1 MGKKNRKDRSAG
13 TNDTI
18 DTLDI
23 SCSHIRKGIDHSLLK
38 RVSLNEH
45 WNLCQDCAPVSPD
58 DSKRADDE
66 DHRESP
72 ADSEISEN
80 HRETPAVWMCLKCGH
95 RGCGRNSDKQH
106 AIKHYETPRSEPHI
120 LVLSLDVWSVWC
132 YICDEEVQ
140 YSSTGQ
146 LAQLITNI
154 RKQVLSEP
162 GKKTS
167 NRKGKKEESLVEK
180 PNEQMQ
186 SEEKESKEDHKL
198 ISKHNESPKKQKA
211 STVISGAVPVRG
223 LSNLGNTCFFNAVM
237 QNLSQT
243 NLLRDLLN
251 QITDE
256 KSSLTITPDLSS
268 QLEPI
273 QIQLERPGSLT
284 LAMCQLLNEIQETKK
299 GTVTPKELFTQVCK
313 KASRF
318 RGFQQQDSQEL
329 LRYLLDG
336 MRAEEV
342 KRVNSGILDALKN
355 SGKHLEAEQTKK
367 VVKEYEN
374 KGTPKNFVERVF
386 GGELTSTVMCKE
398 CRTVSLVTEMFLDLS
413 LPVADEA
420 YRKKSQKKAVQHRST
435 VSEDGDNTTS
445 LVNGNEEMP
454 TGAGSKYQQK
464 KAKKQAKKQ
473 TKIQRRQQKV
483 GSKVTLD
490 VLTAQNAESSTNP
503 EEIPEGSADV
513 ETGERTEPHQSPET
527 NASPPAPSQKDEE
540 DDEEPEQE
548 PSTSVDNR
556 FTALSEDLNS
566 EEMSVDGE
574 TNEGGSEIA
583 EEDGDVHA
591 EEDCLLEELNIM
603 SLDATLEG
611 HEMENGDDVIV
622 DAKEYT
628 VVNQDPE
635 LAFHRLATREA
646 PGKQD
651 CSVESCLYQFTEAE
665 QLTENNRLM
674 CVTCTKRQSGPK
686 ASEGG
691 KKGVY
696 RDALK
701 QMLISSPPPVLTL
714 HLKRFQQVSYSV
726 CKVNRHVQF
735 PQILD
740 LAPFCSLNCKGITE
754 SETRVLYS
762 LYGIVE
768 HSGTMRSGHYTA
780 FVKSRTS
787 THNSVEN
794 GDVEASKGSWFHVS
808 DTSIHPV
815 TEAKVQSSQAYLLFY
830 EKIL

>member
-1 MGKKNRKDRSAG
+1 MGKKGRKDRSGGA
-13 TNDTI
+13 NDIT
-18 DTLDI
+18 DTLGI
-23 SCSHIRKGIDHSLLK
+23 SCSHIRKGIEHSLLK

-45 WNLCQDCAPVSPD
+45 WNLCQDCESVKPDD
-58 DSKRADDE
+58 DSKRAEDE
-66 DHRESP
+66 AHKSP
-72 ADSEISEN
+72 ADSEISED
-80 HRETPAVWMCLKCGH
+80 HRESPAVWMCLKCGH
-95 RGCGRNSDKQH
+95 RGCGRFSVYQH
-106 AIKHYETPRSEPHI
+106 AVKHYETPRSEPHS
-120 LVLSLDVWSVWC
+120 LVLSLDAWSVWC
-132 YICDEEVQ
+132 YVCDEEVQ
-140 YSSTGQ
+140 YSSKGQ

-167 NRKGKKEESLVEK
+167 NRKGKKEESVVEN
-180 PNEQMQ
+180 PAEQTL
-186 SEEKESKEDHKL
+186 SEEKESKEECKHN
-198 ISKHNESPKKQKA
+198 SKHNDSPKKQKS
-211 STVISGAVPVRG
+211 STDVSGAVPVRG
-223 LSNLGNTCFFNAVM
+223 LSNLGNTCFYNAVI
-237 QNLSQT
+237 QNMSQT
-243 NLLRDLLN
+243 HLLRDLLN
-251 QITDE
+251 QIIDE
-256 KSSLTITPDLSS
+256 KSSITITPDLSS
-268 QLEPI
+268 QLEPL

-299 GTVTPKELFTQVCK
+299 GVVTPKELFTQVCE

-367 VVKEYEN
+367 VVKEYERN
-374 KGTPKNFVERVF
+374 GSPKNFVERVF
-386 GGELTSTVMCKE
+386 GGELSSTVMCKE

-420 YRKKSQKKAVQHRST
+420 YRKKNQKKAVQYRSS

-445 LVNGNEEMP
+445 LVNGNEDMP

-473 TKIQRRQQKV
+473 AKNQRRQQKI
-483 GSKVTLD
+483 GNKVTLD
-490 VLTAQNAESSTNP
+490 VLTNQNADSSTNS
-503 EEIPEGSADV
+503 EEAPEGSADV
-513 ETGERTEPHQSPET
+513 ETGERTLAHQSPDT
-527 NASPPAPSQKDEE
+527 NASPPAPSPKHE

-548 PSTSVDNR
+548 PATSVNNH
-556 FTALSEDLNS
+556 FTALSEHQDS
-566 EEMSVDGE
+566 EEISVEGE
-574 TNEGGSEIA
+574 MNEIA
-583 EEDGDVHA
+583 EEDGDVRA
-591 EEDCLLEELNIM
+591 GEDCLVEELNNM
-603 SLDATLEG
+603 SLDATSEG
-611 HEMENGDDVIV
+611 HEMENGDDVSAE
-622 DAKEYT
+622 AKEYT
-628 VVNQDPE
+628 VVDQDPD
-635 LAFHRLATREA
+635 LAFNTLASRAA
-646 PGKQD
+646 PGKQE
-651 CSVESCLYQFTEAE
+651 CSVENCLYQFTEVE

-735 PQILD
+735 PQFLD
-740 LAPFCSLNCKGITE
+740 LAPFCSLNCKGVKE
-754 SETRVLYS
+754 GETRVLYS

-780 FVKSRTS
+780 YVKSRTS
-787 THNSVEN
+787 MHNSVEN
-794 GDVEASKGSWFHVS
+794 AGDVEASKGSWFHVS
-808 DTSIHPV
+808 DTSVHPV

-830 EKIL
+830 EKIS